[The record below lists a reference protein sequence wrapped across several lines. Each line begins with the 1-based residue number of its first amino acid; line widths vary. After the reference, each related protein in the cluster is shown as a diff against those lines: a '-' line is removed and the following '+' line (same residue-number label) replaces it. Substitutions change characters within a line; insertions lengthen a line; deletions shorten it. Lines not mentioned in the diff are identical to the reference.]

1 MKRYCI
7 EKISKRTILLMVTLS
22 FLVWSVTVLADS
34 SLHTNKQISMIMDG
48 DHRSAANK
56 ARDRYRHPNK
66 TLSWLGIK
74 PDMSVVEIFPG
85 GGWYTE
91 ILAPYLKDKGLFYA
105 AGSDPESSS
114 RFSRKSAQAF
124 KEKMASNDVYANVKT
139 TVLAPP
145 EKITIAPAGTVDAVL
160 TFRNIHNWM
169 KAGTADD
176 VFNAMYTALKPG
188 GILGVIEHRGN
199 PEIEQ
204 DPKAGSG
211 YINQDY
217 AIKLAEKAGFVFVSS
232 SEINANPKD
241 SKDHH
246 KGVWTLPPTLAMKKK
261 NREKYLAIGESDRFT
276 LKFIKPAK

>member
-1 MKRYCI
+1 MKKYCI
-7 EKISKRTILLMVTLS
+7 DKISERIIFLVVTMSL
-22 FLVWSVTVLADS
+22 LVWSVTVLADS

-56 ARDRYRHPNK
+56 ARDRYRHPNE

-74 PDMSVVEIFPG
+74 PDMTVVEIFPG

-114 RFSRKSAQAF
+114 RFSRKSARAF
-124 KEKMASNDVYANVKT
+124 KEKMASNDVYSKVKIT
-139 TVLAPP
+139 ILAPP
-145 EKITIAPAGTVDAVL
+145 NKTAIAPAGTADAVL

-176 VFNAMYTALKPG
+176 VFNAMYAALKPG

-204 DPKAGSG
+204 DPKAGTG

-241 SKDHH
+241 SKDHQ

-261 NREKYLAIGESDRFT
+261 DREKYLAIGESDRFT
-276 LKFIKPAK
+276 LKFIKPVK